1 MQGSLKLLEIETHRR
16 QTLKKVKEK
25 QIMRE
30 TSNKY
35 FFNCN
40 KYFK

>member
-1 MQGSLKLLEIETHRR
+1 MQGSLQLLEIETRR
-16 QTLKKVKEK
+16 RETLKKVKEK
-25 QIMRE
+25 QKMRE
-30 TSNKY
+30 ISNKY